1 MSMAGNLRY
10 AARNQQSVEIGGGIF
25 TPAELAE
32 AAKQIDSAEKL
43 LAHLEKA
50 VKSLEWAATVIGDMP
65 PKCEYLESLAEAK
78 ALIARVKP

>member
-10 AARNQQSVEIGGGIF
+10 AALNQQSVEVGGGIF
-25 TPAELAE
+25 SPAELAE
-32 AAKQIDSAEKL
+32 AAKKIDSAEKL
-43 LAHLEKA
+43 LAHLEKS

-78 ALIARVKP
+78 ALIASVKQ